1 MFANKAQDSEHHGF
15 PGSVDELEGL
25 RVRDNNHKSDISL
38 LTYFL
43 QRTIIDCEGNALARQ
58 DWDLG
63 ESLMKGKT
71 NQLHVKTITN
81 MFLVH
86 EDLQNIL
93 RNYRW
98 MESSIKKYVQFVLHN
113 RLKYLKQAD
122 KDAKR
127 SGFDRARIISRKNA
141 CNRKNK
147 VSYY

>member
-1 MFANKAQDSEHHGF
+1 
-15 PGSVDELEGL
+15 
-25 RVRDNNHKSDISL
+25 
-38 LTYFL
+38 
-43 QRTIIDCEGNALARQ
+43 
-58 DWDLG
+58 
-63 ESLMKGKT
+63 MKGKT

-93 RNYRW
+93 RKHRW

-127 SGFDRARIISRKNA
+127 FDVEKARIISRKNA